1 MLSIG
6 QTALGLAQLA
16 RMLLSMNV
24 VVGVA
29 LLGAV
34 VHTVPAHLVNGPH
47 VDSQRLVFNSTY
59 SVLTDSYENSEDERK
74 QYVRQII
81 PPAFYKFHFIFTLG
95 MFLFIAFAVMS
106 ESKTMRALLLLPIV
120 LSYGIAHI
128 LYAADQAE
136 MVNGMMKNY
145 KRRVT
150 KRIGE

>member
-1 MLSIG
+1 MLSFG
-6 QTALGLAQLA
+6 QIALGLAQLA
-16 RMLLSMNV
+16 RMLLSVNV

-34 VHTVPAHLVNGPH
+34 VHSVPAHLVKDLH
-47 VDSQRLVFNSTY
+47 VESQRIAFTSTY
-59 SVLTDSYENSEDERK
+59 SVLTDSYENSDDERK

-81 PPAFYKFHFIFTLG
+81 PPAFYKFHFIFALG
-95 MFLFIAFAVMS
+95 MFLFIALAVMS
-106 ESKTMRALLLLPIV
+106 ESKTTRALLLLPIV

-136 MVNGMMKNY
+136 MVKGMMKNY
-145 KRRVT
+145 KRRVA